1 MIIKEISQTQ
11 ALIYIANNHGAKDGK
26 LIKAINKL
34 NTYVL
39 HTINEG
45 YYLKGNEKDLKGN
58 LFEWTNK
65 GEAGYGTMKC
75 NRWFAAVT
83 EGTNI
88 VGVQMLRWVQARGMA
103 WTGFLHAE
111 NKEVLYKIDR
121 YIFDMIKDNISVMY
135 SEYSEETE
143 PLLTMEDFEF
153 TMKWRKWADTDV
165 PNHYA
170 YYRVTELD
178 NPMPPADLFDKSQLN
193 RNDNRRHFL
202 KRLPDAFDEE
212 KNGRT

>member
-111 NKEVLYKIDR
+111 NKEVLFKIDR

-135 SEYSEETE
+135 SEYSEETSE
-143 PLLTMEDFEF
+143 ESSYDG
-153 TMKWRKWADTDV
+153 V
-165 PNHYA
+165 
-170 YYRVTELD
+170 
-178 NPMPPADLFDKSQLN
+178 DLFDNCMVK
-193 RNDNRRHFL
+193 NDRTSMFNSLELRCLDSFVGMIPAS
-202 KRLPDAFDEE
+202 KR
-212 KNGRT
+212 